1 MYVAIA
7 WDEGKQVI
15 TVVGSD
21 SCLLKACKQFT
32 EVQAFQTQNVSH
44 YVIIMLHPHAGLALA
59 WMSHPFC
66 HFIISDKLG
75 FQKKKMGWIYT
86 TGFPFCSL
94 ITAPWRLW
102 PSFHQLWNHFVTELG
117 LKSFLTTEWHHFSC
131 CLPLLWGDTI
141 SSVSGYDTKY
151 SHKLYIKK
159 IRWGLQV
166 RTWQPT
172 SWFKSCVYG

>member
-1 MYVAIA
+1 MRFCASEIVTQDTEKLEMYVAIA

-44 YVIIMLHPHAGLALA
+44 CVIIMLHPHAGLALA

-75 FQKKKMGWIYT
+75 FQKKKDGLDLYHWL
-86 TGFPFCSL
+86 SL
-94 ITAPWRLW
+94 LFINHCTMEALA
-102 PSFHQLWNHFVTELG
+102 QLPPA
-117 LKSFLTTEWHHFSC
+117 LKSLCHRIRVEVFS
-131 CLPLLWGDTI
+131 
-141 SSVSGYDTKY
+141 YN
-151 SHKLYIKK
+151 
-159 IRWGLQV
+159 RM
-166 RTWQPT
+166 T
-172 SWFKSCVYG
+172 SF